1 MIRVTVDL
9 LPHGS
14 EIGRKTL
21 TVFDIANDGTGSSQR
36 GNYKFRTSPNKEW
49 IEKIVTNYPR
59 QSYSVRKLVYLVLK
73 NFYEAT

>member
-14 EIGRKTL
+14 EEGKRTL
-21 TVFDIANDGTGSSQR
+21 TTFDIANDGTGDAER
-36 GNYKFRTSPNKEW
+36 GDYKFRTGPNKEW

-59 QSYSVRKLVYLVLK
+59 QAYPVRKLVYLVLK
-73 NFYEAT
+73 NFYEPK